1 MEKSTEE
8 KITELQMLE
17 QTAQNIL
24 LQKQTIQ
31 AQLLEIE
38 NALDELQKTKQ
49 QPYKIIGT
57 VMIASNKEEL
67 EKDLNEK
74 KETFML
80 RIKKLEKQE
89 EQFKHNSEELQK
101 ELLKKIKK

>member
-24 LQKQTIQ
+24 MQKQTIQ
-31 AQLLEIE
+31 SQVLEIE
-38 NALDELQKTKQ
+38 NALGELQKTKQ

-74 KETFML
+74 KETFTL

-89 EQFKHNSEELQK
+89 EQIKHNSEELQK